1 MSSSKLHAHASSSLR
16 ASPHTIRK
24 KHPAAG
30 AAAAAASAMSH
41 ASASATQTPNAS
53 KNCLQVR
60 AKSSALATPATLAAA
75 SAMSIVAAGRG
86 DSGAMPSSLF
96 RSSQSG
102 PTTPRGAAGA
112 SATSLATGPPSKEAS
127 LLRRIMARPASKRA
141 VSDVTRD
148 IASARISGILATT
161 TDAMCDSIVTPHGAH
176 VHQQYAPS
184 VRDFSINRTLG
195 TGSFGRV
202 HLVKL
207 LSTGS
212 YYALKALTK
221 KDIVKMHQVE
231 HILNEKRILAALDM
245 PFLIGMVASFQ
256 DAEHLYFVLE
266 YVQGGELFS
275 FLRKSGRFEA
285 PVAKFYA
292 AQVALA
298 FEYLHLRQI
307 VYRDL
312 KPENLLIDSRGYLKI
327 TDFGFAK
334 YVEDDLT

>member
-1 MSSSKLHAHASSSLR
+1 MSSSSSKLHAHASASLR

-60 AKSSALATPATLAAA
+60 VKSSALATPAALAAA
-75 SAMSIVAAGRG
+75 SAMSVVAAGRG
-86 DSGAMPSSLF
+86 DSSAMPSSLF

-275 FLRKSGRFEA
+275 FLRKSGVSSWHTISVPLQFPPHSHRGLRPRWQNFTQL
-285 PVAKFYA
+285 K
-292 AQVALA
+292 
-298 FEYLHLRQI
+298 LHW
-307 VYRDL
+307 
-312 KPENLLIDSRGYLKI
+312 LLNTYI
-327 TDFGFAK
+327 
-334 YVEDDLT
+334 